1 MDEKL
6 IQKYMQKLDLS
17 REEAVQLIQDDQ
29 LIKGKK
35 QDVMTPEQAELT
47 EKAKANLPRH
57 YETSTEPRKKAVKVR
72 KVDEVKKDLL
82 ADFED
87 SLPFGCDCLFQ
98 DTETELHFR
107 YEGEYYTLK
116 LTRHSKKIAQR
127 VFGEYYKG

>member
-17 REEAVQLIQDDQ
+17 REEAIQLINDDKA
-29 LIKGKK
+29 KGE
-35 QDVMTPEQAELT
+35 TPEQAELSK
-47 EKAKANLPRH
+47 KAKSLPRH

-82 ADFED
+82 SDFED

>member
-6 IQKYMQKLDLS
+6 IQKYMQKLDLP
-17 REEAVQLIQDDQ
+17 REEAIQLINDDQ

-35 QDVMTPEQAELT
+35 QDIMTPEQAELT
-47 EKAKANLPRH
+47 AKAEALPRH
-57 YETSTEPRKKAVKVR
+57 YETSNEPRKKAVKVR

-82 ADFED
+82 SDFED

-127 VFGEYYKG
+127 VFGDYYKG

>member
-6 IQKYMQKLDLS
+6 IQKYMKKLDLS
-17 REEAVQLIQDDQ
+17 REEAIQLIKDDQ
-29 LIKGKK
+29 LIKGQR

-47 EKAKANLPRH
+47 EKAKDLGRH
-57 YETSTEPRKKAVKVR
+57 YETSTTPRKKAVKPR
-72 KVDEVKKDLL
+72 KVDETKKDLL

-116 LTRHSKKIAQR
+116 LTRHSKKIAEKK
-127 VFGEYYKG
+127 FGEYYKG

>member
-6 IQKYMQKLDLS
+6 IQKYMTKLDLS
-17 REEAVQLIQDDQ
+17 REEAIQLINDD
-29 LIKGKK
+29 KAK
-35 QDVMTPEQAELT
+35 DETPEQAELSK
-47 EKAKANLPRH
+47 KAKANLPRH

-72 KVDEVKKDLL
+72 KIDEVKKDLL
-82 ADFED
+82 SDFED

>member
-6 IQKYMQKLDLS
+6 IKKYMTNLDLT
-17 REEAVQLIQDDQ
+17 REEAIQLIRDDQ
-29 LIKGKK
+29 LIKGER

-47 EKAKANLPRH
+47 EKAKQLGRH

-72 KVDEVKKDLL
+72 KIDEVKKDLL
-82 ADFED
+82 SDFED

-116 LTRHSKKIAQR
+116 LTRHSKKIAQK
-127 VFGEYYKG
+127 VFGDYYKD

>member
-6 IQKYMQKLDLS
+6 IQKYMTKLDLS
-17 REEAVQLIQDDQ
+17 REEAIQ
-29 LIKGKK
+29 LIKDEEEG
-35 QDVMTPEQAELT
+35 VETPEQIELT
-47 EKAKANLPRH
+47 AKAKANLSRH
-57 YETSTEPRKKAVKVR
+57 YETSTEPRKKAVKIR
-72 KVDEVKKDLL
+72 KIDETKKDLL

-116 LTRHSKKIAQR
+116 LTRHSKKIAEKK
-127 VFGEYYKG
+127 FGEYYKG

>member
-6 IQKYMQKLDLS
+6 VQKYMAKLDLT
-17 REEAVQLIQDDQ
+17 REEAIQ
-29 LIKGKK
+29 LIKDEQ
-35 QDVMTPEQAELT
+35 QDIMTPEQVELT
-47 EKAKANLPRH
+47 EKAKQLGRH
-57 YETSTEPRKKAVKVR
+57 YETSTQPRKKAVKVR
-72 KVDEVKKDLL
+72 KIDEVKKDLL
-82 ADFED
+82 SDFED
-87 SLPFGCDCLFQ
+87 SLPFGCDCMFQ

>member
-6 IQKYMQKLDLS
+6 IQKYMTKLDLS
-17 REEAVQLIQDDQ
+17 RGEAIQLIEDDQ
-29 LIKGKK
+29 LIKGER

-47 EKAKANLPRH
+47 EKAKALGRH
-57 YETSTEPRKKAVKVR
+57 YETSTEPRRKTVKVR

-116 LTRHSKKIAQR
+116 LTRHSKKIAER
-127 VFGEYYKG
+127 IFGDYYKG

>member
-6 IQKYMQKLDLS
+6 IKKYMQKLDLT
-17 REEAVQLIQDDQ
+17 REEAIQLINDDNS
-29 LIKGKK
+29 KSE
-35 QDVMTPEQAELT
+35 TPEQAELSK
-47 EKAKANLPRH
+47 KAKENLPRH
-57 YETSTEPRKKAVKVR
+57 YETSTTPRKKAVKPR
-72 KVDEVKKDLL
+72 KVDETKKDLL

-107 YEGEYYTLK
+107 YEGAYYTLK
-116 LTRHSKKIAQR
+116 LTRHSKKVAEK

>member
-1 MDEKL
+1 MNEEL
-6 IQKYMQKLDLS
+6 IKKYMAKLDLS
-17 REEAVQLIQDDQ
+17 REEAIQLIQDDQ

-35 QDVMTPEQAELT
+35 QDIMTPEQAELT
-47 EKAKANLPRH
+47 EKARANLPRH
-57 YETSTEPRKKAVKVR
+57 YETSKPRKKVVKVR

>member
-1 MDEKL
+1 MDEQL
-6 IQKYMQKLDLS
+6 IKKYMIKLDLS
-17 REEAVQLIQDDQ
+17 REEAIQLIQDDQ
-29 LIKGKK
+29 LIKGEK

-47 EKAKANLPRH
+47 EKAKALGRH
-57 YETSTEPRKKAVKVR
+57 YETSTTPRKKAVKVR
-72 KVDEVKKDLL
+72 KVDETKKDLL

-107 YEGEYYTLK
+107 YEGQYYTLK
-116 LTRHSKKIAQR
+116 LTRHSKKVAER

>member
-6 IQKYMQKLDLS
+6 IQKYMTKLDLS
-17 REEAVQLIQDDQ
+17 REEAIQLINDDNA
-29 LIKGKK
+29 KGE
-35 QDVMTPEQAELT
+35 TPEQAELSK
-47 EKAKANLPRH
+47 KAKANLPRH

-82 ADFED
+82 SDFED

-127 VFGEYYKG
+127 IFGDYYKG